1 MSQMYEYLVVTIDH
15 KSYRIAA
22 DSIKGVLA
30 AIDEE
35 ETPILN
41 IFRSNAISEGNRSL
55 PARVSV
61 KATPNVAVD
70 TGCRAFPSIPVD
82 TQQGKA
88 LVLSAVVTEGWKF
101 EGWYC
106 DDKLVATSLQATVI
120 VEKAG
125 DVTYEGRFSLK
136 Y

>member
-1 MSQMYEYLVVTIDH
+1 MAQLYEYLVVTTDH

-22 DSIKGVLA
+22 EDIKGVLSA
-30 AIDEE
+30 VDEE

-55 PARVSV
+55 PARVSIKV
-61 KATPNVAVD
+61 TPNVAFD
-70 TGCRAFPSIPVD
+70 TGCRAFPAIPVD

-88 LVLSAVVTEGWKF
+88 IVLSAVLEEGWKF
-101 EGWYC
+101 DGWYC
-106 DDKLVATSLQATVI
+106 NDKLAATSLQATVI
-120 VEKAG
+120 VENAG
-125 DVTYEGRFSLK
+125 DVVYEARFSIK

>member
-1 MSQMYEYLVVTIDH
+1 MSQMYEYLVVTTDH

-61 KATPNVAVD
+61 KVSPDVAAD
-70 TGCRAFPSIPVD
+70 TGCRAFPAIPVD
-82 TQQGKA
+82 TQQGKPI
-88 LVLSAVVTEGWKF
+88 VLSAVLEEGWQF
-101 EGWYC
+101 DGWYC
-106 DDKLVATSLQATVI
+106 GDKLTATSLQAMII
-120 VEKAG
+120 VENAG
-125 DVTYEGRFSLK
+125 DVVYEARFSPK